1 MKYPTVN
8 QILYVPI
15 FTRSQILVQHVQLL
29 WGRIFVELCWDMI
42 MKDWCYHSCKWM
54 VHMQFSAVSQD
65 TQVIIYPKSLT
76 WKLTLTYLRQQRK
89 YLFVFSTQI
98 RMVVRPIL
106 LEVPFKHSIL
116 NQTADANT
124 CVNVSA
130 FFDPVPPGPSRTL
143 QDPSMTHQV
152 PPGPTGPCRSKQGP
166 AGLNKSH
173 KGSNMIELVPVG
185 PIRSHQ

>member
-15 FTRSQILVQHVQLL
+15 FTRSQILVPHVLL
-29 WGRIFVELCWDMI
+29 LRGRIFVELCWDMI

-89 YLFVFSTQI
+89 YLFGFSTQT
-98 RMVVRPIL
+98 
-106 LEVPFKHSIL
+106 F
-116 NQTADANT
+116 NT
-124 CVNVSA
+124 ESNCRCKYLCKCFG

-143 QDPSMTHQV
+143 LDSAGPNPSYVKHITLFYL
-152 PPGPTGPCRSKQGP
+152 S
-166 AGLNKSH
+166 
-173 KGSNMIELVPVG
+173 SNNSFETSFIHVVDT
-185 PIRSHQ
+185 PIDNRNVLIPKDL

>member
-130 FFDPVPPGPSRTL
+130 FLTLFLQDPLGPSRTHPWPTRSHL
-143 QDPSMTHQV
+143 DQQD
-152 PPGPTGPCRSKQGP
+152 P
-166 AGLNKSH
+166 AGLSRAQQA
-173 KGSNMIELVPVG
+173 SIS
-185 PIRSHQ
+185 PIRGQTWLSLSQ